1 MSQCV
6 SESASDDDSDVRIDR
21 TIRSFNARRGRVRSG
36 TADAL
41 ERLWPRWGVD
51 VDDDFTLESLFC
63 DYCEGNGDG
72 AFDVVLE
79 IGCGMGETT
88 LAMASAEPDRALLAV
103 DVHTPGLGAILRGCE
118 EGNLANIR
126 VARGD
131 AVVLLCDRIPI
142 ASLSEIRIFFPDPW
156 PKLRHKKRR
165 LVQVEFVR
173 LAASRLREGGVIH
186 CATDWPEYADQML
199 DVLQAE
205 PTLTNRFQGF
215 APKPASRPTTRFE
228 SKGIDK
234 GHPIADL
241 IFVKNV
247 RPAP

>member
-1 MSQCV
+1 MSAPR
-6 SESASDDDSDVRIDR
+6 SEPAPDDWPDISIDR

-41 ERLWPRWGVD
+41 ERLWPQWGVD
-51 VDDDFTLESLFC
+51 VDDDFTLASLFPAYC
-63 DYCEGNGDG
+63 DGRADG
-72 AFDVVLE
+72 TCDVVLE

-88 LAMASAEPDRALLAV
+88 LAMAAAEPDRALLAV
-103 DVHTPGLGAILRGCE
+103 DVHTPGLGAILRGCADN
-118 EGNLANIR
+118 GLANVR

-131 AVVLLCDRIPI
+131 AVALLCDRIPV

-165 LVQVEFVR
+165 LIQPDFVR
-173 LAASRLREGGVIH
+173 LAASRLRTGGVIH

-199 DVLQAE
+199 AVLTAE
-205 PTLTNRFQGF
+205 STLTNRFQGF

-228 SKGIDK
+228 SKGIEK

-241 IFVKNV
+241 IFVKS
-247 RPAP
+247 AP